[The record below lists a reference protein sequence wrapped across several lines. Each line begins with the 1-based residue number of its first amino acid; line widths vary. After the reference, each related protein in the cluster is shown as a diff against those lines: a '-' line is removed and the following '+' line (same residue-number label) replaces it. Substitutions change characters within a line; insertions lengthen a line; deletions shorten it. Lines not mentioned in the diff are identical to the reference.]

1 MSAIHWMSSFELYQ
15 YSSEEL
21 KKLPRTPITDGY
33 AAGKLW
39 RCPLET
45 DATIIFPF
53 FCSASQMSLRFTLP
67 TSSSNDNDFFN
78 VLRSDQSAIGHE
90 GDFSIIYAP

>member
-67 TSSSNDNDFFN
+67 TSSSNDK
-78 VLRSDQSAIGHE
+78 LR
-90 GDFSIIYAP
+90 FII